1 MGVVSSPA
9 QPMPGNRRKSRPPL
23 RGQPPAPAP
32 GKPAAGAPAPNR
44 LIAPDARWQRFQR
57 YVWDRNKRG

>member
-1 MGVVSSPA
+1 
-9 QPMPGNRRKSRPPL
+9 MPGNRRKSRPAP